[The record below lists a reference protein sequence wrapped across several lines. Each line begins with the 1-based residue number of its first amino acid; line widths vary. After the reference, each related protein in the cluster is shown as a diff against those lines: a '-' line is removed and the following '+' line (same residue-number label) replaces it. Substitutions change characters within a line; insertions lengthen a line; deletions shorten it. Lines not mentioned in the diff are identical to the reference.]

1 METIYKLK
9 PYELNEDMLK
19 MLKACYNK
27 AITIKI
33 EEPQDETAYL
43 LSNEANRKIL
53 LERIEAVK
61 RGKVAHTLTLEEAEA
76 MAK

>member
-9 PYELNEDMLK
+9 PYELNEDVLQMLK
-19 MLKACYNK
+19 GCYNK
-27 AITIKI
+27 AITITIK
-33 EEPQDETAYL
+33 ESQDETAYL
-43 LSNEANRKIL
+43 LSNEVNRKIL

-61 RGKVAHTLTLEEAEA
+61 RGKVAHTLSLEEVEA